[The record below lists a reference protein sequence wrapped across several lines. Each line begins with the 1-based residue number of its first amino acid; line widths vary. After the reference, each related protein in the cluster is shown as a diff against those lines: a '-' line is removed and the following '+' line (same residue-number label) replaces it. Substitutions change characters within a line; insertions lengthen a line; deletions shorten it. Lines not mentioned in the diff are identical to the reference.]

1 MLSQSSLSFRF
12 GQVIDR
18 DPENE
23 NYDADYVLLDYL
35 DGLVTAKRRVDIP
48 ALSLR
53 HGCGGPQGYGK
64 VFERT

>member
-48 ALSLR
+48 AAVPASR
-53 HGCGGPQGYGK
+53 MRRATGIRQS
-64 VFERT
+64 F